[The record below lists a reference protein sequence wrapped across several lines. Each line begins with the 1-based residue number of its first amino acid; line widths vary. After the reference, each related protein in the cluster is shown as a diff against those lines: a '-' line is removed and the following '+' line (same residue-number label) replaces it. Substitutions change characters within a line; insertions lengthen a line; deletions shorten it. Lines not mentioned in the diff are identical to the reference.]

1 MLNRWDC
8 ENLIGYESVPCNV
21 KLIKVVWG
29 YHLDERMVKY
39 AMHLMIMIFPLGNV
53 CHLINIPVK
62 IEGQI
67 EHFESCKM
75 HE

>member
-21 KLIKVVWG
+21 MLIKVVQD
-29 YHLDERMVKY
+29 YNFDERMVKY
-39 AMHLMIMIFPLGNV
+39 AMHLMIMFFPLGNLRNLV
-53 CHLINIPVK
+53 NIPVK
-62 IEGQI
+62 IVGQI
-67 EHFESCKM
+67 EHSDSCKM